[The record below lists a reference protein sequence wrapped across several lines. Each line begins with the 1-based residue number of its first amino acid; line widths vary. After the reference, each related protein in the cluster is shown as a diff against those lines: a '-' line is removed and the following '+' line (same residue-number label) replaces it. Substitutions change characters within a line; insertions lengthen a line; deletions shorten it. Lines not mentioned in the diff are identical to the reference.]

1 MNCIFSNED
10 CSGDLKYRMP
20 LAAVERSAVLCE
32 YHWTLRK
39 DDARLAASTKCTC
52 WEGYERVPG
61 TKPCASGSCRK
72 KSAVEANKVTDF
84 LRQITRPVTEPLDEA
99 ARRIEGWA
107 DDEEGTPAKMDEALT
122 RFEDAIAGGAR
133 RLVDKLRRGSRN
145 DSLVDALKEV
155 LGNAFSMYIRTH
167 GAHWN
172 VIGKDFSQYHGL
184 FEEIYEDVYGSIDPL
199 AENIRKLEGEAPG
212 SLSEFD
218 ELDGLKDATPSEASE
233 QSLAQDILN
242 ANRVVLES
250 LDRAFEV
257 ADKANEQGIANFLAE
272 RIDMH
277 QKWQWQLTSSIGENN
292 E

>member
-1 MNCIFSNED
+1 MEINKDKIKD
-10 CSGDLKYRMP
+10 TWQGV
-20 LAAVERSAVLCE
+20 VERAKGV
-32 YHWTLRK
+32 K
-39 DDARLAASTKCTC
+39 
-52 WEGYERVPG
+52 
-61 TKPCASGSCRK
+61 
-72 KSAVEANKVTDF
+72 DF
-84 LRQITRPVTEPLDEA
+84 LTDKVDGV
-99 ARRIEGWA
+99 ARAIERKVEDPNGA
-107 DDEEGTPAKMDEALT
+107 IAQMDEGMTGL
-122 RFEDAIAGGAR
+122 EDAIAGGAKR
-133 RLVDKLRRGSRN
+133 VLDSLKGIRRGSRN
-145 DSLVDALKEV
+145 DELVDALKDV

-250 LDRAFEV
+250 
-257 ADKANEQGIANFLAE
+257 
-272 RIDMH
+272 
-277 QKWQWQLTSSIGENN
+277 
-292 E
+292 